1 MKASQPHS
9 LNKIERFEVQIALF
23 PYFLS
28 CLASARRD
36 SFKCPE
42 GVRVLSELQ
51 SLPSFTG
58 IGVDSSGFP
67 GLKLIES
74 KVSQLPTFLKSPNKT
89 LKSLQGREPKM
100 CCVKDT
106 YYFSLPSEA
115 SPNSLV
121 TDLSGPVTQPAPK
134 TSQELFSL
142 ELDPE
147 HCLCFR
153 LELWVTSS
161 CCHTAKRPE
170 MERKSLGIL
179 KTSSTPALPN
189 VRFHK
194 P

>member
-1 MKASQPHS
+1 MPRGGQGS
-9 LNKIERFEVQIALF
+9 LRTAISAIFHWNWCRFFRI
-23 PYFLS
+23 PW
-28 CLASARRD
+28 
-36 SFKCPE
+36 
-42 GVRVLSELQ
+42 
-51 SLPSFTG
+51 
-58 IGVDSSGFP
+58 
-67 GLKLIES
+67 KLIES

-194 P
+194 PWILEFKLVQVGFSPLAVRT